1 LPFLTKAN
9 YRVGKALELV
19 HGDLCGF
26 IKPATPGG
34 KTLFLLMVDDMS
46 RYMWLVLLSA
56 NSDATK
62 LIKQVQAEAEAES
75 GKKLKVLRTDTG
87 GEFTSSSFIDYC
99 NELGVR
105 RHLTA
110 PYSPQQNGVVERQ
123 NQTVVGTTRS
133 MLKAVGMPGKFWG
146 EAFMT
151 AVYTLNRSPTCNVE
165 GRTSYEAWHGKKS
178 SMHHL
183 RVFGCTAYMKITRPR
198 LTKLDDRGLKTVFIS
213 YKPGSKAY
221 RLYDPISGRV
231 QVSRD
236 VVFDENTF
244 WRWDNPDT
252 EEQGAEPFTVEY
264 LITEP
269 DEGGA
274 PGYGAPSTTPSH
286 TSSPAVPP
294 GTSASTPPLVQ

>member
-1 LPFLTKAN
+1 LPFPTKAN

-19 HGDLCGF
+19 HGDLCGL

-56 NSDATK
+56 NSDAAK

-75 GKKLKVLRTDTG
+75 GKKLKVLRTDRG

-110 PYSPQQNGVVERQ
+110 PYSPQQNGVMERQ

-151 AVYTLNRSPTCNVE
+151 AVYTLNRSPTRNVE

-183 RVFGCTAYMKITRPR
+183 RVFGCIAYMKITRPR

-274 PGYGAPSTTPSH
+274 PGYGAPSTTPSR
-286 TSSPAVPP
+286 TASPAVPP